1 MKIPI
6 IKSKKFTLRPFKK
19 GDEESLAKNVNNK
32 KIHKMVSNIQYPYSL
47 ENAKKWIKFN
57 LNEYKKENPSH
68 INFVIDIGG
77 EVAGSVGFS
86 IKKENH
92 KAEAGYWLAESYW
105 GKGIMTE
112 ALKLIT

>member
-57 LNEYKKENPSH
+57 LNEYKKENHRSK
-68 INFVIDIGG
+68 N
-77 EVAGSVGFS
+77 
-86 IKKENH
+86 NH
-92 KAEAGYWLAESYW
+92 KLNSTLRSPA
-105 GKGIMTE
+105 KNHNKFM
-112 ALKLIT
+112 